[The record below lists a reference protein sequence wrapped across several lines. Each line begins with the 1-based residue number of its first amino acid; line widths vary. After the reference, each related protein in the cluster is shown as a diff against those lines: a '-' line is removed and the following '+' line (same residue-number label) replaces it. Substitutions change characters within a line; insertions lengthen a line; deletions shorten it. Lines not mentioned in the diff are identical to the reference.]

1 MIKIPQSSGL
11 CRNHEDAP
19 QLFWYVAYTQPRREE
34 IASTNL
40 VTQGFETYL
49 PLYRT
54 LKKSQLGLSSCMEPM
69 FPRYIF
75 FKPQSGQSISAV
87 RSTRGVAFVLAFG
100 NIPATLKDEV
110 LESIRQFELRRNSA
124 DITTLSPFQIGV
136 KVRFSSKEL
145 FGIEGN
151 VTSVSSKRVT
161 LLIDILGGKRKM
173 EVEPHQIALI

>member
-1 MIKIPQSSGL
+1 MIHATEVAV
-11 CRNHEDAP
+11 CRDEEGISP
-19 QLFWYVAYTQPRREE
+19 LFWYVAYTQPRREE
-34 IASTNL
+34 VAVSNL

-54 LKKSQLGLSSCMEPM
+54 VKKSQQGLLSSTEPM

-75 FKPQSGQSISAV
+75 FKPKSGQSISAV
-87 RSTRGVAFVLAFG
+87 RSTRGVAFTLSFG

-110 LESIRQFELRRNSA
+110 LESIRQFELQRNSVNLSE
-124 DITTLSPFQIGV
+124 LSPFQIGV

-145 FGIEGN
+145 FGIEGL

-161 LLIDILGGKRKM
+161 LLIDILGGHRKIG
-173 EVEPHQIALI
+173 VEHHQIALI